1 MMDELEINFKTIS
14 SKLDGIPKIIYL
26 NDNQHLDKKM
36 YMENQFKS
44 WGIKN
49 YKRHEK
55 KYKEETYNEWKDLVL
70 DDNLVQSPSELALT
84 LNTINSVIEWYDSN
98 ESEICIFMEDNIK
111 FDAVNNWLFDWNLLM
126 KNLPYN
132 WDCIQFF
139 SSAERKIKMHLHPWE
154 SDSGSCHCYMIS
166 RYFAKRL
173 KHYHYKDGKFLLH
186 YHTPDKSIPDFEYG
200 GLHNFFYNLG
210 ITYTLPIFSL
220 NEEFIGSD
228 TVNDLVDKLSSEA
241 IDYWWSIRSKSYSSF
256 EFFHYNK
263 NDEWRM
269 EVMFDISTKKP
280 YVFKDKS
287 EGLLLWI

>member
-44 WGIKN
+44 WGIKD

>member
-44 WGIKN
+44 WGIKD

-139 SSAERKIKMHLHPWE
+139 SSAERRIKMHLHPWE

>member
-1 MMDELEINFKTIS
+1 MMDELEISFKTIS

-44 WGIKN
+44 WGIKD